1 MSAATPLFNPTLESV
16 TQAFD
21 HWRATR
27 NKRSHT
33 PISLQRRAAALLSS
47 HPASHICSALK
58 VNDTALKRWAADSSP
73 APSGSLA
80 TQPPFIDL
88 PTVSASIDAVTP
100 EHGCTTLSVELGER
114 IKLHINGDFTLEQ
127 ILDAAH
133 RHQQGV
139 RS

>member
-27 NKRSHT
+27 TKRSHT
-33 PISLQRRAAALLSS
+33 PISLQRRASALLSS
-47 HPASHICSALK
+47 HPASHICRALK
-58 VNDTALKRWAADSSP
+58 VNDTALKRWAADSTATPAGSP
-73 APSGSLA
+73 VL
-80 TQPPFIDL
+80 QPHFIEL
-88 PTVSASIDAVTP
+88 PAVSASINAP
-100 EHGCTTLSVELGER
+100 EHGCRTLSVEFGEG
-114 IKLHINGDFTLEQ
+114 IKLHINGDFTLQQ